1 MRRKLTVFLIDDDPA
16 VRALLGHLVREAGL
30 AVETYPT
37 GEEFLEAYSPER
49 PGCAILDLRM
59 PGLSGLDVLARLAA
73 LPAAPPVILLTA
85 HADVPVAV
93 KAMKA
98 GAVDILQKPFS
109 PPQLLEAVRQAL
121 GWDEQLRQDRA
132 QRQEVAARLTTLTPR
147 ERDVLD
153 RVVAGKANKVIA
165 MELGVR
171 EKTVEVHR
179 ARVMEKMQAGSLAE
193 LVRLVL
199 TAHG

>member
-1 MRRKLTVFLIDDDPA
+1 MM
-16 VRALLGHLVREAGL
+16 EAGL
-30 AVETYPT
+30 AVEAYPT
-37 GEEFLEAYSPER
+37 GEDFLEAYSPER

-73 LPAAPPVILLTA
+73 LPVAPPVILLTA

-121 GWDEQLRQDRA
+121 RWDEQLRQDRA
-132 QRQEVAARLTTLTPR
+132 ERQEVAARLTTLTPR

-179 ARVMEKMQAGSLAE
+179 ARVMEKMRAGSLAE

-199 TAHG
+199 TARG